1 MIKEKRELIFAEVGK
16 NSNKYYYIDLHDDG
30 RVTSKFGRV
39 GFALQECDY
48 GIQGARFLE
57 KKYNEKLKK
66 GYTVL
71 KTVSDGIVETKN
83 SNLKDAARNQIKLS
97 DPTLQELV
105 DRLVKYNIH
114 NITSNTTIKYD
125 VQSGLFTTPLGLVT
139 KEAIDEARIVLADIA
154 EVVKEDKQDSKPQLF
169 NQYLRLI
176 PQNIGTKFII
186 RNIFPDDESVQKH
199 LGILDSLEVSLNTA
213 RAPEKKQVIEEK
225 LFDLEIHAM
234 SAAELTRVTSWF
246 ESSKKGMHGYGHY
259 KVKRGYEVVL
269 NQNRS
274 NFKDIGNIQE
284 VFHGTSCANSL
295 SILKSGLKVA
305 PPSTAA
311 IAGKMFGNG
320 VYGSQTSSKSLGYTF
335 GRWGQGQGQVG
346 HIYILDFAMGKAHY
360 PSGYGG
366 MSKVPSGYDS
376 CWALPK
382 NTGLHNDEL
391 IVYKDEHV
399 KIKYLLEI
407 E

>member
-1 MIKEKRELIFAEVGK
+1 MITDKKELIFAEVGK
-16 NSNKYYYIDLHDDG
+16 NSNKYWCGELHDDG
-30 RVTSKFGRV
+30 RVVSKFGRV

-48 GIQGARFLE
+48 GVKGARFLE
-57 KKYNEKLKK
+57 KKYNEKIKK

-71 KTVSDGIVETKN
+71 KTVADGVVETKN

-97 DPTLQELV
+97 DPTLQDLV

-139 KEAIDEARIVLADIA
+139 KEAIDEARLVLADIS
-154 EVVKEDKQDSKPQLF
+154 EVVKQDKQDSKPQLF

-176 PQNIGTKFII
+176 PQNIGMKFVI
-186 RNIFPDDESVQKH
+186 RNIFPDTDSVEKQ

-213 RAPEKKQVIEEK
+213 RTPEKKQVIEEK
-225 LFDLEIHAM
+225 LFDLEIKLMDAN
-234 SAAELTRVTSWF
+234 ELKRITKWY
-246 ESSKKGMHGYGHY
+246 EDSKRSMHGYGHY
-259 KVKRGYEVVL
+259 KIKRGYEVIL
-269 NQNRS
+269 NQNRAS
-274 NFKDIGNIQE
+274 FKDIGNIQE

-295 SILKSGLKVA
+295 SILKSGLKVS

-335 GRWGQGQGQVG
+335 GRWGQGQGQIG
-346 HIYILDFAMGKAHY
+346 HIYILDFAMG
-360 PSGYGG
+360 
-366 MSKVPSGYDS
+366 VPYYAKNSLSHVPNGYDS

-391 IVYKDEHV
+391 IVYKNEHI